1 MKAKLPNFFTFKPAK
16 DLLRLGKKND
26 GGYLVSQSDIVKS
39 DALIGLG
46 ISDDWS
52 FEENFVKQK
61 DMPVYAYDASINF
74 KFWVKKTLVE
84 IIKNPFNLYPL
95 KKFVSYKKFFK
106 NDKKHLKK
114 FVGLNTG
121 NNNHCTLSSILDEL
135 NYQNIFMKIDIEGS
149 EYRLLDTLILNQN
162 RITGLVIEFH
172 DCDLHLNTIKNF
184 IQNFGLKLAH
194 IHANN
199 FSPIRLD
206 DELPLVLELTF
217 SKYCEVQ
224 KVESLPHILDMPND
238 KIKPE
243 INLSI
248 KKE

>member
-1 MKAKLPNFFTFKPAK
+1 MCLIYDMCLIYESKINKLFYIQTCK
-16 DLLRLGKKND
+16 RLSASREKND

-74 KFWVKKTLVE
+74 KFWIKKTLAE

-95 KKFVSYKKFFK
+95 KKFFSYKK
-106 NDKKHLKK
+106 H
-114 FVGLNTG
+114 
-121 NNNHCTLSSILDEL
+121 
-135 NYQNIFMKIDIEGS
+135 
-149 EYRLLDTLILNQN
+149 
-162 RITGLVIEFH
+162 
-172 DCDLHLNTIKNF
+172 IK
-184 IQNFGLKLAH
+184 KLAH

-199 FSPIRLD
+199 VSPIRLD
-206 DELPLVLELTF
+206 DELPLILELTF

-224 KVESLPHILDMPND
+224 KVESLPHILDMPNI

-248 KKE
+248 EKE

>member
-16 DLLRLGKKND
+16 DLVRLGKKND

-74 KFWVKKTLVE
+74 KFWIKKTLAE
-84 IIKNPFNLYPL
+84 IIKNLFNLYPL
-95 KKFVSYKKFFK
+95 KKFFSYKK
-106 NDKKHLKK
+106 HIKK

-135 NYQNIFMKIDIEGS
+135 NYQNIFMKIDIE
-149 EYRLLDTLILNQN
+149 
-162 RITGLVIEFH
+162 
-172 DCDLHLNTIKNF
+172 
-184 IQNFGLKLAH
+184 
-194 IHANN
+194 
-199 FSPIRLD
+199 
-206 DELPLVLELTF
+206 
-217 SKYCEVQ
+217 
-224 KVESLPHILDMPND
+224 
-238 KIKPE
+238 
-243 INLSI
+243 
-248 KKE
+248 KE